1 MGTSGGDDMV
11 GTNTAD
17 QTRGLLYL
25 LTLVIKARI
34 KLTIVSQCSHYIKL
48 I

>member
-11 GTNTAD
+11 GTNIAD

-25 LTLVIKARI
+25 LTLVIKATQWASLVRKTSI
-34 KLTIVSQCSHYIKL
+34 GRLY
-48 I
+48 